1 MDSSKLAE
9 LIYKHLT
16 DDLTE
21 SESNELDRWVHQ
33 SKRNQDLFYELK
45 DPVFVF
51 KDSSAWQERLQKIDV
66 NIDWQNVSSRGEV
79 RDIIARKAKAKLF
92 RIYRMRIAVAASIA
106 LLIIAGLWLML
117 QNKQEPKEK
126 VVAVTNVE
134 KDVKPTTQVA
144 KLVLDD
150 GTEIILDSAK
160 TGLMATQGNVRVVK
174 QSNGAITY
182 DATQGNKGPKL
193 QYNTVY
199 VPKGSD
205 VVYLTLEDGSK
216 VWLNAESSIRYPIV
230 FNSDE
235 RKVEITGEA
244 YFEIAKSVAENG
256 QKKSF
261 VVSSGNMNVVVH
273 GTKFNVNAYD
283 NESTVRITLLE
294 GSVQVQQ
301 NLKGG
306 TVERT
311 IKPGQQA
318 ILNES
323 KIAIDNKADIEQV
336 MAWKNGK
343 FVFRNTNIQFI
354 MRQIARWYDLDSA
367 LYKDDEVRTWA
378 FTGEVSR
385 YNKASTVLQML
396 EQTGGGN
403 FKIEGKMIVISK

>member
-1 MDSSKLAE
+1 MDSSKIAE

-33 SKRNQDLFYELK
+33 SKKNEDLFYELK
-45 DPVFVF
+45 DPVFIF
-51 KDSSAWQERLQKIDV
+51 KDSAAWQERLQRVDAD
-66 NIDWQNVSSRGEV
+66 IDWQNLSSRGEV
-79 RDIIARKAKAKLF
+79 REIIARKAKAKLF
-92 RIYRMRIAVAASIA
+92 RMYRRIAVAASIA
-106 LLIIAGLWLML
+106 LLISAGLWLML

-126 VVAVTNVE
+126 VVAAVNVD
-134 KDVKPTTQVA
+134 KDAKPTTQVA

-182 DATQGNKGPKL
+182 DAAGGNNSRT

-216 VWLNAESSIRYPIV
+216 VWLNAESSIRYPIA
-230 FNSDE
+230 FTADE

-244 YFEIAKSVAENG
+244 YFEIAASLSADGN
-256 QKKSF
+256 KKSF
-261 VVSSGNMNVVVH
+261 VVAKGSMNVVVL
-273 GTKFNVNAYD
+273 GTKFNINTYE
-283 NESTVRITLLE
+283 NEANIKVTLLE
-294 GSVQVQQ
+294 GSVKVEKKLDQK
-301 NLKGG
+301 LI
-306 TVERT
+306 ERT

-318 ILNES
+318 ILTKTQIQIDD
-323 KIAIDNKADIEQV
+323 KIDIEQI

-343 FVFRNTNIQFI
+343 FVFNHTNIQSI
-354 MRQIARWYDLDSA
+354 MRQMERWYDLEPAKFES
-367 LYKDDEVRTWA
+367 DEIKTWNYN
-378 FTGEVSR
+378 GEITR
-385 YNKASTVLQML
+385 YTNASIILHLL
-396 EQTGGGN
+396 EESGGGN
-403 FKIEGKMIVISK
+403 FEIEGKKVIISK